1 MKKSVVALTT
11 AAILAGSA
19 ATYAVAQQQP
29 APDQTTAEDA
39 WRPSPADRAAFV
51 AARVAMLHARLA
63 LTPEQ
68 EKLWPP
74 VEAVLKDIAQKR
86 EARWEQRREERR
98 ALRDSIRENK
108 DAPKPDAIERLRKGA
123 EFMAEAGN
131 DLKRLADAVQP
142 LYATLDDS
150 QKRRLAWLV
159 RHRGMGGMVGMQ
171 ERMGTGWGGM
181 GMGMGM
187 GMMGLDMG
195 EHFRERRMYREGRG
209 RYHWRDRDDNDRRG
223 QNQDRDDDQDD
234 NGSER
239 L

>member
-1 MKKSVVALTT
+1 MKKSVLALTT

-19 ATYAVAQQQP
+19 ATYAVAQQQT
-29 APDQTTAEDA
+29 APDKTTAEDA
-39 WRPSPADRAAFV
+39 WRPSAADRAAFV

-74 VEAVLKDIAQKR
+74 VETVLKDIAQKR

-98 ALRDSIRENK
+98 AMKENMRENK

-123 EFMAEAGN
+123 EFMTEIGN
-131 DLKRLADAVQP
+131 DMKRLADAAQP

-150 QKRRLAWLV
+150 QKRRLAQLV
-159 RHRGMGGMVGMQ
+159 RHGGMH
-171 ERMGTGWGGM
+171 ERMGM
-181 GMGMGM
+181 GGM
-187 GMMGLDMG
+187 GMMGMDMG
-195 EHFRERRMYREGRG
+195 EHFRERRMYREGRD
-209 RYHWRDRDDNDRRG
+209 RHHWRDRDDDDRRG
-223 QNQDRDDDQDD
+223 QNRDRDDDHDD